1 MLFSDAN
8 FASSGGATIT
18 QVLRCYH
25 VNLLS
30 IFTGQIKARDCDW
43 TEEEKG
49 GMGGLKKRGREGGEE
64 RKRKKRWCRTMWPGE
79 IASSKSII
87 AGE

>member
-43 TEEEKG
+43 TEEEKRWDG
-49 GMGGLKKRGREGGEE
+49 RSKKE
-64 RKRKKRWCRTMWPGE
+64 RKRGGRREEEEEKMVQDHVARRNCK
-79 IASSKSII
+79 
-87 AGE
+87 